1 MTELAERPADADLP
15 AQPWRD
21 VPREEAAWIRPH
33 LPALVDAMV
42 EGVLR
47 HVPEYARREDPVYV
61 EVVRDT
67 TARGMEHFV
76 RLIAD
81 PDASWKELHQL
92 YFDIGYGEA
101 VEGRGLEHFQN
112 ALRVASRTAWRY
124 LAREADRLKKPSE
137 LAIRLTEANF
147 AYLDLLAS
155 AAAQGYARAREKAAG
170 EREQRR
176 ARLLSLLL
184 SDPPAPRDVLVEQ
197 AALAGWPLPER
208 IAVIVLG
215 TRPGHG
221 GEGPRGLPPAL
232 LAGLDRGRT
241 CLVVPDPDRPG
252 GIDRLT
258 APLRDWTCAAGPSV
272 PLEQAGVSLHWAH
285 RTLDLVPACP
295 KARDGGLLHA
305 DRHLPELLLQEGRTL
320 AEAAARRRLAPLA
333 DAGPHRGARLARTLL
348 ECLKHGFNATDAA
361 DALQVHPQTV
371 RYRMAQLH
379 EMFDFDIEDPELRL
393 ELMLLLPVWLL
404 DADGEHA

>member
-1 MTELAERPADADLP
+1 MTELAERPAADDLSD
-15 AQPWRD
+15 QPWRD
-21 VPREEAAWIRPH
+21 IPREEADWLRPH
-33 LPALVDAMV
+33 LPALGDAMV
-42 EGVLR
+42 EGILR
-47 HVPEYARREDPVYV
+47 NVPEYARLEDPVYV
-61 EVVRDT
+61 EVVRKT

-124 LAREADRLKKPSE
+124 LSREADRLKKPRE

-184 SDPPAPRDVLVEQ
+184 SDPPAPREVIVEQ

-208 IAVIVLG
+208 IAVLVLD

-232 LAGLDRGRT
+232 LSGLDRGRT

-258 APLRDWTCAAGPSV
+258 APLRDWTGAAGPSV

-285 RTLDLVPACP
+285 RTLDLLPDCP
-295 KARDGGLLHA
+295 KTRDGGLLHA

-361 DALQVHPQTV
+361 DALRVHPQTV

-404 DADGEHA
+404 GADGERA